1 MTEDYTVISLFIIL
15 LRAVAVVY
23 AGPLRVK
30 KATILQLAAKC
41 GVSSFCGAAAG
52 VVISSLSFFFSP
64 LGSLISA
71 STCCL
76 TLKEM
81 GIYP

>member
-1 MTEDYTVISLFIIL
+1 MCCFP
-15 LRAVAVVY
+15 

-52 VVISSLSFFFSP
+52 VVISSLSFFYFPWAAYFS
-64 LGSLISA
+64 LHSLFDLERNGYLSLIYA
-71 STCCL
+71 L
-76 TLKEM
+76 
-81 GIYP
+81 